1 MADADRKSETPEENP
16 INREVPEQTTA
27 MEKGSQTGEESGA
40 SGEPHHVEGGES
52 VDEAT
57 GNYSQA
63 YWLKNV
69 YQGDK
74 VPQLTLRAVIMGGL
88 LGSLMSISN
97 LYTSIKVGW
106 AFGVAIT
113 ACVLSYVIWNAIRV
127 VFPKLSQMS
136 ILENNCMQSTASAA
150 GYSTGAT
157 IGTAFGAYLLI
168 TGNHVSWQILLPWT
182 LVTALLG
189 VFLAVPMKR
198 QMINEEKLAFPSGI
212 AAAETLKSLYG
223 QSKEAILQAR
233 YLIIALFTGMFVGLV
248 KGEYEWQKVFNIH
261 YPKMPDLIP
270 FYTKISGVD
279 LSKMP
284 GYGFEPSALLIG
296 AGMIVGMRVC
306 ATMMVGSLLL
316 YFGFGPWVVN
326 IHEIPSPDKLIKGWA
341 LWGGTGLMVT
351 SGLTAFAL
359 QWKTIA
365 RSFGSVKPGSAAS
378 DTSEEERIANI
389 EVPLKWLIIGAIPL
403 TIAMVILEYIAFSIN
418 PVLGLISVVVS
429 AFLALVACRSTGET
443 DITPIG
449 PMGKLTQLTYAFL
462 APSNIT
468 TNLMAASVTSNI
480 ASSSADLLTDLKSG
494 YLLGANARRQFIA
507 QFFGVFFGT
516 IAVVPAWF
524 LMIPTREALDKYNP
538 PSSNMWKAV
547 AEALSKGITYIPE
560 TARYALLIGGIL
572 GIVMALI
579 DHFAPKKW
587 KPYMPSAMGLG
598 LAWIMPFANAF
609 SFFVGATIALVW
621 SKLNKKTA
629 ELYVIPIASGA
640 VAGESLI
647 CALLAITDAVL
658 ALSKH

>member
-1 MADADRKSETPEENP
+1 MAERERTGETPEENP

-27 MEKGSQTGEESGA
+27 MAQ
-40 SGEPHHVEGGES
+40 GEPEHVEGGES
-52 VDEAT
+52 VDEAV
-57 GNYSQA
+57 GNYSQE

-69 YQGDK
+69 YRGDS

-113 ACVLSYVIWNAIRV
+113 ACVLSYVIWNSIRV
-127 VFPKLSQMS
+127 LFPKLSPMS

-168 TGNHVSWQILLPWT
+168 TGNHVPWQILLPWT

-223 QSKEAILQAR
+223 QSKEAVLQAR
-233 YLIIALFTGMFVGLV
+233 SLVAALFTGLGVGFF
-248 KGEYEWQKVFNIH
+248 KGEYEFQKTFHLN
-261 YPKMPDLIP
+261 YPKFPDLFP
-270 FYTKISGVD
+270 FSGNIRGVD

-284 GYGFEPSALLIG
+284 GFGFEPSVLLIG

-306 ATMMVGSLLL
+306 ATMMFGSLLL
-316 YFGFGPWVVN
+316 YFVVGPWVVS
-326 IHEIPSPDKLIKGWA
+326 IHEIPGPEKLIKGWA

-365 RSFGSVKPGSAAS
+365 KSFGSFGKSTATGDAS
-378 DTSEEERIANI
+378 EDERIASI
-389 EVPLKWLIIGAIPL
+389 EVPMKWLAIGAIPL
-403 TIAMVILEYIAFSIN
+403 TIAMVILEYVAFSIN
-418 PVLGLISVVVS
+418 PVLGLFSVIVS

-449 PMGKLTQLTYAFL
+449 PMGKLTQLTYAVL

-516 IAVVPAWF
+516 IAIVPAWF
-524 LMIPTREALDKYNP
+524 LMIPTREALEKYNP
-538 PSSNMWKAV
+538 PSSNMWRAV
-547 AEALSKGITYIPE
+547 AEALSKGIDYIPV

-572 GIVMALI
+572 GIVMALV
-579 DHFAPKKW
+579 DAFAPKKW

-598 LAWIMPFANAF
+598 LAWIMPFSNAF
-609 SFFVGATIALVW
+609 AFFIGATIALIW
-621 SKLNKKTA
+621 SKINKKTA

-647 CALLAITDAVL
+647 CALLAITDAAL
-658 ALSKH
+658 ALIKPH